1 MIRPRVSVLRKALGK
16 SIGQTRNY
24 QVSTLSNLA
33 QIEASKTGIPGL
45 FSAEGLENAWD
56 KRALY
61 HIENLNLY
69 SSKVDQIPL
78 SKIVKQYTNN
88 PNGQLIYN
96 HASIYQ
102 NLEFAIS
109 SVNIHKTEL
118 TQESNPLLL
127 KLIQKSFNSLEEF
140 KTLLINSS
148 YNIQGDGFT
157 WLMLRRKS
165 EKIDLQASFTG
176 DFVADVH
183 EILELCIV
191 NTYNAGS
198 PNDYL
203 EKSAALQKKL
213 SNLSSNQNSQH
224 QQQQQSVSS
233 NRGMFLSVEEAQ
245 QKYYTDE
252 MKKTQFIPLLAIDS
266 SPKTWLTDYGVFG
279 KREYLSKLWDHVNW
293 NLVEERLPQNLQHN

>member
-1 MIRPRVSVLRKALGK
+1 MIRPRVNMLKSAIHK

-24 QVSTLSNLA
+24 QVSKLSNLA

-45 FSAEGLENAWD
+45 FSAQGLENAWD
-56 KRALY
+56 KRAVY

-109 SVNIHKTEL
+109 SINIHKTEL

-140 KTLLINSS
+140 KTLLVNTS

-213 SNLSSNQNSQH
+213 SNLSSNQNSAK
-224 QQQQQSVSS
+224 QSASS
-233 NRGMFLSVEEAQ
+233 NRGTFLSLDEAQ
-245 QKYYTDE
+245 MKYYTDE
-252 MKKTQFIPLLAIDS
+252 MKKTQFMPLLAIDS

-279 KREYLSKLWDHVNW
+279 KREYLSKLWDHLNW
-293 NLVEERLPQNLQHN
+293 NLIEERLPQSLQHN